1 VPSTTTTTTER
12 DPHRH
17 VHELLLHDSP
27 EELVAVAAPFL
38 RAGLD
43 AGESAVIATGDASGA
58 LLREALGED
67 ERVVVIPRSEV
78 YRIRTPTALTSVR
91 RLVDQQLAAG
101 STRVRVVGET
111 DFGRTP
117 RDWLEWQ
124 RYEAVVNEAFG
135 PLPLWGLCAYDTTQ
149 LPDELITSGLQT
161 HPFRHTTEG
170 PRANPEFVDPAG
182 YLRSLPVPDEP
193 LEHTA
198 PLLRVDDVRE
208 FSGLRRAVA
217 TELAGL
223 GGDPD
228 LLEDLHLAIDEMSSN
243 GVRHGGPPVTLRLWA
258 GPDRVVCRISDGG
271 AGMDSPFAGYGPAHG
286 EDLSRGGM
294 GLWLARQL
302 CDHVDVIDDGGGLT
316 VRLTTSLH

>member
-1 VPSTTTTTTER
+1 VPATE
-12 DPHRH
+12 PLSARH
-17 VHELLLHDSP
+17 VHDLLLHDSP
-27 EELVAVAAPFL
+27 EELVEVGLPFL
-38 RAGLD
+38 RAGLE
-43 AGESAVIATGDASGA
+43 AGEAVLLATSDTSSR
-58 LLREALGED
+58 LLTDALGGD
-67 ERVVVIPRSEV
+67 DDVFVLPRGEV
-78 YRIRTPTALTSVR
+78 YRTRTPAALTTVR
-91 RLVDQQLAAG
+91 RMVGERITAG
-101 STRVRVVGET
+101 APRVRVLAEI
-111 DFGRTP
+111 DFGPTP

-124 RYEAVVNEAFG
+124 RYEAVVNEALA
-135 PLPLWGLCAYDTTQ
+135 PLPLWGLCAYGTAR
-149 LPDELITSGLQT
+149 LPEELITTGLQT
-161 HPFRHTTEG
+161 HPYLHTAAG
-170 PRANPEFVDPAG
+170 RRDNPDFVEPAT
-182 YLRSLPVPDEP
+182 YLRALPVPTEP
-193 LEHTA
+193 LEHGA
-198 PLLRVDDVRE
+198 PLLHVEDVRE

-217 TELAGL
+217 AVLAGL

-243 GVRHGGPPVTLRLWA
+243 AVRHGGPPVTLRLWA

>member
-1 VPSTTTTTTER
+1 VPATTTE
-12 DPHRH
+12 PAPERH
-17 VHELLLHDSP
+17 VHELLVHDSP
-27 EELVAVAAPFL
+27 DELLAVAVPFL
-38 RAGLD
+38 RAGLE

-58 LLREALGED
+58 LLREALGDD

-78 YRIRTPTALTSVR
+78 YRIRTPTALTAVR

-124 RYEAVVNEAFG
+124 RYEAVVNEAFR
-135 PLPLWGLCAYDTTQ
+135 PLPLWGLCTYDTTV
-149 LPDELITSGLQT
+149 LPDELITTGLQT
-161 HPFRHTTEG
+161 HPFLHTATG
-170 PRANPEFVDPAG
+170 RQANPDFVEPAG
-182 YLRSLPVPDEP
+182 FLRSLPVPDEP
-193 LEHTA
+193 LEDTA

-217 TELAGL
+217 RVLAGL

-243 GVRHGGPPVTLRLWA
+243 AVRHGGPPVTLRLWA
-258 GPDRVVCRISDGG
+258 GADRVVCRISDGG
-271 AGMDSPFAGYGPAHG
+271 TGMDEPFAGYGPAHG

-302 CDHVDVIDDGGGLT
+302 CDHVDVIDEGAGLT

>member
-1 VPSTTTTTTER
+1 MPATTTEPPL
-12 DPHRH
+12 DGH
-17 VHELLLHDSP
+17 VHELLVHDSP
-27 EELVAVAAPFL
+27 EELLAVAVPFL
-38 RAGLD
+38 RAGLE

-58 LLREALGED
+58 LLREALGDD

-78 YRIRTPTALTSVR
+78 YRIRTPTALTAVR
-91 RLVDQQLAAG
+91 RLVDQQLTAG
-101 STRVRVVGET
+101 STRVRVLGET

-124 RYEAVVNEAFG
+124 RYEAVVNEAFR
-135 PLPLWGLCAYDTTQ
+135 PLPLWGLCAYDTTV
-149 LPDELITSGLQT
+149 LPDELITTGLQT
-161 HPFRHTTEG
+161 HPFVHTATG
-170 PRANPEFVDPAG
+170 RQVNPDFVEPAG
-182 YLRSLPVPDEP
+182 FLRSLPVPDEP
-193 LEHTA
+193 LEGTA

-217 TELAGL
+217 RVLADL

-243 GVRHGGPPVTLRLWA
+243 AVRHGGPPVTLRLWA
-258 GPDRVVCRISDGG
+258 GADRVVCRISDGG
-271 AGMDSPFAGYGPAHG
+271 TGMDSPFAGYGPAHG

-302 CDHVDVIDDGGGLT
+302 CDHVDVIDEGAGLT